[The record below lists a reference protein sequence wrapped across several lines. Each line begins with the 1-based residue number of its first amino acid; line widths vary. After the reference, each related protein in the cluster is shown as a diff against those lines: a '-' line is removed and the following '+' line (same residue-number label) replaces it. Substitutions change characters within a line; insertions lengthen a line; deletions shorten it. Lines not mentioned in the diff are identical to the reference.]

1 MSDDENEQNEPLSS
15 EDLIASARESM
26 KSSIP
31 AAPNSDSDADATLD
45 SPGADVPQH
54 SDEPQD
60 RYSSE
65 KAEFDESLPP
75 SDPWQPPSSEQTPTA
90 GAPPAAET
98 ATPAATPERGNP
110 TDSITRPADRIG
122 TTPPKRYRLRALRPL
137 LIVGGIGAF
146 LGVSSF
152 FGSTPVSDIRTGDCF
167 NAFDE
172 AEEIFEVKT
181 FSCDEPHA
189 YEVMHIF
196 NYGADPA
203 APYPGEE
210 VAWEEAVLGC
220 IEEFSNFTGLIW
232 EEEVDVFID
241 ALYPVRA
248 GWEDENDREAICM
261 LVRGDADGNIIQT
274 TGTIRA
280 DNQ

>member
-1 MSDDENEQNEPLSS
+1 MSADENKENEPPSS
-15 EDLIASARESM
+15 EDLIARARESM

-31 AAPNSDSDADATLD
+31 DVPQADLDADITPDSSGTAT
-45 SPGADVPQH
+45 PQH
-54 SDEPQD
+54 SDERQD

-65 KAEFDESLPP
+65 DAEDDEPLPP

-90 GAPPAAET
+90 WAPPAAET
-98 ATPAATPERGNP
+98 ATPAATTERGNP
-110 TDSITRPADRIG
+110 TDSITHPADRIG
-122 TTPPKRYRLRALRPL
+122 TTAPKRSRLRTLRPL

-152 FGSTPVSDIRTGDCF
+152 FGSTPVSDIQAGDCF
-167 NAFDE
+167 DAFDE
-172 AEEIFEVKT
+172 VEEIFEVKT
-181 FSCDEPHA
+181 FSCDKPHT

-196 NYGADPA
+196 NYADDPA

-210 VAWEEAVLGC
+210 VVWEEAVLGC
-220 IEEFSNFTGLIW
+220 IEEFTDFTGLVW
-232 EEEVDVFID
+232 EEAVDVFID

-261 LVRGDADGNIIQT
+261 LVQVDADGEFVQQT
-274 TGTIRA
+274 GSLRSDT
-280 DNQ
+280 

>member
-1 MSDDENEQNEPLSS
+1 MSDIENEPLSS
-15 EDLIASARESM
+15 EDLITRARDSM

-31 AAPNSDSDADATLD
+31 DAPQSDFDADMTLD
-45 SPGADVPQH
+45 SSGAAVPQH
-54 SDEPQD
+54 SDETQD
-60 RYSSE
+60 THFSE
-65 KAEFDESLPP
+65 PAEFDEPLQS

-90 GAPPAAET
+90 WGQPAAET

-122 TTPPKRYRLRALRPL
+122 TTSPRRSRLRVLRPL
-137 LIVGGIGAF
+137 LIIGGIGAF

-152 FGSTPVSDIRTGDCF
+152 FGSTPVSDIRAGDCF
-167 NAFDE
+167 DALDG
-172 AEEIFEVKT
+172 AEEIFEIKT
-181 FSCDEPHA
+181 FSCSEPHM

-196 NYGADPA
+196 NYTDDSA
-203 APYPGEE
+203 APYPGEAI
-210 VAWEEAVLGC
+210 VWEEAVLGC
-220 IEEFSNFTGLIW
+220 IEEFTNFTGLIW
-232 EEEVDVFID
+232 EEEVDVFLD

-280 DNQ
+280 DT